1 MIEDSRV
8 LKEEFIPHEVEH
20 RHEEVNRLSDALEPC
35 LNGEAAENS
44 MLFGDTG
51 TGKTCIARF
60 TLNKLQEASPN
71 VSYHYVNCWQD
82 YNRFRVIYRILE
94 GQGRS
99 ADIRRRSTPKDELL
113 ERLRDGST
121 DPFIVILDEVDQL
134 EDTKVL
140 YDLYT
145 VPYISMVLIANRE
158 TELFH
163 YLGDRVASRL
173 KGSVRIQFDA
183 YSVAELVSILESR
196 VQWGLAPGVISQE
209 ELELIADLAAG
220 DARVAIGILRSA
232 AHIAEREGHDEITT
246 EVIKAAVPEARDEVD
261 ERTIQKLN
269 EHQRILY
276 EIIQDREEI
285 DPKPLYE
292 TYRERIDDPVTD
304 RTIRKYLT
312 KMDQYD
318 LIDAVGEG
326 RGRVYRLP
334 R

>member
-8 LKEEFIPHEVEH
+8 LQEEFIPDEVEH

-35 LNGEAAENS
+35 LHGDSAENA

-60 TLNKLQEASPN
+60 TLDKLKEASPE
-71 VSYHYVNCWQD
+71 VSYNYVNCWQD
-82 YNRFRVIYRILE
+82 YNRFRVLYRLLE
-94 GQGRS
+94 GKGQ
-99 ADIRRRSTPKDELL
+99 AVDIRRRSTPKDELL
-113 ERLRDGST
+113 ERLRDDADT
-121 DPFIVILDEVDQL
+121 PYIVILDEVDQL
-134 EDTKVL
+134 QDTKVL

-145 VPYISMVLIANRE
+145 IPYISMVLIANRE

-173 KGSVRIQFDA
+173 KGSVRIKFDA
-183 YSVAELVSILESR
+183 YTVRELVSILDSR
-196 VQWGLAPGVISQE
+196 VQWGLTPGVISHN

-220 DARVAIGILRSA
+220 DARIAIGILRSA
-232 AHIAEREGHDEITT
+232 AHIADREGHDEITT

-261 ERTIQKLN
+261 QRTIEKLN

-276 EIIQDREEI
+276 EIIQDREEV
-285 DPKPLYE
+285 DPQPLYQ
-292 TYRERIDDPVTD
+292 TYQDRVEDPVTN
-304 RTIRKYLT
+304 RTIRKYLS

-318 LIDAVGEG
+318 LINAVGEG
-326 RGRVYRLP
+326 CGRVYRLP